1 MHILLKPFCL
11 YWTMQ
16 CTLYIQYCDCLVDLK
31 LMAQICIAATGR
43 QELVWNVLGPTTLK
57 KIVHYRVL
65 KKSVSQ
71 DSQPFFSQDRIHLGL

>member
-1 MHILLKPFCL
+1 
-11 YWTMQ
+11 MQ